1 MDPRWI
7 HPFTA
12 IVAGPTGSGK
22 TYFVMRFIDNVQ
34 EMITPPTKKII
45 WYYGQWQDGYRKI
58 KNVEFVEGLPPK
70 ITEKYESPTLWV
82 IDDQMAEIDSSVT
95 KLFTKGSHHLNISIV
110 FIVQN
115 IFSSN
120 KEHRTI
126 SLNTHYMILFKNPR
140 DKTQISHLSKQMF
153 PGKSNYMQESYL
165 NAVSNPYGYL
175 LIDLRQQTPDHLR
188 LRTDIFPHQN
198 QVVYI
203 QK

>member
-34 EMITPPTKKII
+34 EMIAPPPQKII
-45 WYYGQWQDGYRKI
+45 WYYGQWQDGYTKI

-70 ITEKYESPTLWV
+70 ISEKYDSPTLWV
-82 IDDQMAEIDSSVT
+82 IDDQMDEIDSSVT

-115 IFSSN
+115 IFNNN

-126 SLNTHYMILFKNPR
+126 SLNTHYMVLFKNPR
-140 DKTQISHLSKQMF
+140 DKTQISHLGKQMF
-153 PGKSNYMQESYL
+153 PGKSNYMQEAYL
-165 NAVSNPYGYL
+165 NAVSSSYGYL
-175 LIDLRQQTPDHLR
+175 LIDLRQQTADHLR

>member
-1 MDPRWI
+1 MDPRWL

-22 TYFVMRFIDNVQ
+22 TYFVMHFLDNIK
-34 EMITPPTKKII
+34 EMIAPPPQKII
-45 WYYGQWQDGYRKI
+45 WFYGQWQDGYRKL
-58 KNVEFVEGLPPK
+58 KNVEFIEGLPPK
-70 ITEKYESPTLWV
+70 TTEKYDTPTLWV

-95 KLFTKGSHHLNISIV
+95 KLFTKGSHHLNISV
-110 FIVQN
+110 MFIVQN
-115 IFSSN
+115 IFSNN

-153 PGKSNYMQESYL
+153 PGKNNFMLEAYK
-165 NAVSNPYGYL
+165 NAVSSPYGYL
-175 LIDLRQQTPDHLR
+175 LIDLRQETPDHLR

>member
-1 MDPRWI
+1 MDPRWL

-22 TYFVMRFIDNVQ
+22 TYFMMRFIDNVQ
-34 EMITPPTKKII
+34 EMIVPPPQKII
-45 WYYGQWQDGYRKI
+45 WYYGQWQDAYRNV

-70 ITEKYESPTLWV
+70 NSEKYETPTLWV

-95 KLFTKGSHHLNISIV
+95 KVFTKGSHHLNISVV

-115 IFSSN
+115 IFSNN

-140 DKTQISHLSKQMF
+140 DKTQISHLGKQMF

-165 NAVSNPYGYL
+165 NAVSKPYGYL

-188 LRTDIFPHQN
+188 LRTDIFPQQN